1 MNAVGYIQ
9 SMLELYCCLCV
20 CVFMVLSMC
29 VCFYSARRDHE
40 MAIQESFLDED
51 LVCLLAEDALHKL
64 FYYS

>member
-20 CVFMVLSMC
+20 CFYGAVYVC
-29 VCFYSARRDHE
+29 VFYSARRDHE

-51 LVCLLAEDALHKL
+51 LVCLVAEDALHKL
-64 FYYS
+64 FCYC